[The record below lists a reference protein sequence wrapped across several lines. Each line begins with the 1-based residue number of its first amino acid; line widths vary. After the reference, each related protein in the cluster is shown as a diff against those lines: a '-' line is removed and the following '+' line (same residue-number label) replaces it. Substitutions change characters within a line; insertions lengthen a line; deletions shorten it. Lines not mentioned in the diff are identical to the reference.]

1 VRPVLAVI
9 EAFAVS
15 IAVLL
20 ILLVG
25 FCILFVFP
33 KLRRRGRD
41 TYFTPDA
48 PYGPVDQLRTPEL
61 LESKGA
67 HVTPR

>member
-1 VRPVLAVI
+1 MLAVI

-15 IAVLL
+15 MVVLL
-20 ILLVG
+20 MILVG

-41 TYFTPDA
+41 TYLSPDA
-48 PYGPVDQLRTPEL
+48 PHGPVDQLRTPEL
-61 LESKGA
+61 LESKA
-67 HVTPR
+67 RKSA